1 MCGMC
6 YFAIWNLPIVCVVSR
21 RMYLSHV
28 AAPPPMTQPP
38 APEID
43 IYERLRTYI
52 KRTGKT
58 QRQIAEEAGIPQPSY
73 LSHMVNGRV
82 NWVESHYFSHLAS
95 ALGLTFREIQELRPD
110 SVTQMM
116 AAALQI
122 GADLASDIMDPDQS
136 ARDLVKMGAYPING
150 RYPVPVLGDVAA
162 GGRNDTFVSI
172 EEAEEEI
179 DVGYDLARRYGLSNL
194 YGLRVNGDSMYSER
208 VRFSVPNGS
217 TLIVHREMQPTRG
230 DLVIAY
236 IEDLDLGVVKEYGE
250 PEDVAL
256 SSYNPRGPIYRANE
270 HRIRICG
277 VVVEVRFRPHV
288 RPMH

>member
-1 MCGMC
+1 M
-6 YFAIWNLPIVCVVSR
+6 ALSPD
-21 RMYLSHV
+21 YLSKLEYG
-28 AAPPPMTQPP
+28 T
-38 APEID
+38 
-43 IYERLRTYI
+43 R
-52 KRTGKT
+52 
-58 QRQIAEEAGIPQPSY
+58 S
-73 LSHMVNGRV
+73 
-82 NWVESHYFSHLAS
+82 LA
-95 ALGLTFREIQELRPD
+95 
-110 SVTQMM
+110 
-116 AAALQI
+116 AAALDI
-122 GADLASDIMDPDQS
+122 REALRSALNISRSDWTAATGLATEHDPDQS
-136 ARDLVKMGAYPING
+136 ARDLVKMGAEPING